1 MIDALV
7 AQIEERFAELG
18 EQMVDPVVIADRQR
32 NAEVGR
38 AYSQLEAAARRE
50 PARGINRR
58 R

>member
-18 EQMVDPVVIADRQR
+18 AQMVDPVVIGDRQR

-38 AYSQLEAAARRE
+38 AYS
-50 PARGINRR
+50 
-58 R
+58 